1 LRKKVACIVAV
12 ILIFICVQSTLAES
26 PCRIIVNNG
35 GGAQAYVEVY
45 QGSQRVAFGSTDN
58 NGAYTPYLNIG
69 QGYTVNVSWNGRSS
83 TTDVTA
89 TDPIYV
95 FV

>member
-1 LRKKVACIVAV
+1 LRKKLACIVAV

-26 PCRIIVNNG
+26 PCSIYVNNG
-35 GGAQAYVEVY
+35 GASNAFVEVY
-45 QGSQRVAFGSTDN
+45 QGSQRVAYGNTDN
-58 NGAYTPYLNIG
+58 RGIYTAYLNKG
-69 QGYTVNVSWNGRSS
+69 QGYTVRVNWNGRSS